1 LVKDLSNSVKIGVKM
16 AEVTKS
22 VIGKLSGTLGN
33 MVFRNIGDKVII
45 YTRPHNQ
52 KISFSD
58 ASVNNRGKFGMSSLL
73 STNAL
78 QLPGIKEAWNSSN
91 HEGRSAYTKI
101 IKFNAKSVE
110 ADRLTIKNDIVP
122 VGKRLTVNSFSLTS
136 EKFEIDFN
144 TENFQNITQPYNAC
158 LLIFLYDPKNP
169 GTGSNHYFIKDT
181 LIVNDGITTGNKNLR
196 FIMNDTYSAEIS
208 LYNKAVI
215 FFALT
220 KTTNQ
225 EVYWTNSFKIETLL
239 T

>member
-1 LVKDLSNSVKIGVKM
+1 M
-16 AEVTKS
+16 AEITKS
-22 VIGKLSGTLGN
+22 VIGNISGTLGN
-33 MVFRNIGDKVII
+33 MVFRNIGGKVII

-52 KISFSD
+52 KISYTD
-58 ASVNNRGKFGMSSLL
+58 KSVKNRGKFGMASLL

-78 QLPGIKEAWNSSN
+78 WFPGIKEVWNSSN
-91 HEGRSAYTKI
+91 LGGRSAYTKI

-122 VGKRLTVNSFSLTS
+122 LGKRLTVNSFSLTS

-144 TENFQNITQPYNAC
+144 TDNFQNITQPYNAC
-158 LLIFLYDPKNP
+158 LLIFLYDLKNP
-169 GTGSNHYFIKDT
+169 ATGSNHYFIKDT
-181 LIVNDGITTGNKNLR
+181 LIINDGITSGNKNLQ
-196 FIMNDTYSAEIS
+196 FIMSNTYSAEIS

-220 KTTNQ
+220 KTTSR
-225 EVYWTNSFKIETLL
+225 EVYWTTNFKTETLL

>member
-1 LVKDLSNSVKIGVKM
+1 M
-16 AEVTKS
+16 AEITKN
-22 VIGKLSGTLGN
+22 VIGNISGTLGN
-33 MVFRNIGDKVII
+33 MVFRNIGGKVII

-52 KISFSD
+52 KISYTD
-58 ASVNNRGKFGMSSLL
+58 KSVKNRGKFGMASLL

-78 QLPGIKEAWNSSN
+78 QLPGIKEVWNSSN

-122 VGKRLTVNSFSLTS
+122 IGKRLTVNSFSLTS

-144 TENFQNITQPYNAC
+144 TDNFQNITQPYNAC
-158 LLIFLYDPKNP
+158 LLIFLYDLKNP
-169 GTGSNHYFIKDT
+169 ATGSNHYFIKDT
-181 LIVNDGITTGNKNLR
+181 LIINDGITSGNKNLQ
-196 FIMNDTYSAEIS
+196 FIMSNTYSAEIS

-220 KTTNQ
+220 KTTSR
-225 EVYWTNSFKIETLL
+225 EVYWTTNFKTESLL

>member
-1 LVKDLSNSVKIGVKM
+1 M
-16 AEVTKS
+16 AEITKN
-22 VIGKLSGTLGN
+22 VIGNISGTLGN
-33 MVFRNIGDKVII
+33 MVFRNIGGKVII

-52 KISFSD
+52 KISYTEK
-58 ASVNNRGKFGMSSLL
+58 SVKNRGKFGMASLL

-78 QLPGIKEAWNSSN
+78 QLPGIKEVWNSSN

-122 VGKRLTVNSFSLTS
+122 IGKRLTVNSFSLTS

-144 TENFQNITQPYNAC
+144 TDNFQNITQPYNAC
-158 LLIFLYDPKNP
+158 LLIFLYDLKNP
-169 GTGSNHYFIKDT
+169 ATGSNHYFIKDT
-181 LIVNDGITTGNKNLR
+181 LIVNDGITSENKTLQ
-196 FIMNDTYSAEIS
+196 FIMSNTYSAEIS

-220 KTTNQ
+220 KTTSR
-225 EVYWTNSFKIETLL
+225 EVYWTTNFKTESLL

>member
-1 LVKDLSNSVKIGVKM
+1 M
-16 AEVTKS
+16 AEITKN
-22 VIGKLSGTLGN
+22 VIGNISGTLGN
-33 MVFRNIGDKVII
+33 MVFRNIGGKVII

-52 KISFSD
+52 KISYTD
-58 ASVNNRGKFGMSSLL
+58 KSVKNRGKFGMASLL

-78 QLPGIKEAWNSSN
+78 QLPGIKEVWNSSN
-91 HEGRSAYTKI
+91 LGGRSAYTKI

-122 VGKRLTVNSFSLTS
+122 IGKRLTVNSFSLTS

-144 TENFQNITQPYNAC
+144 TDNFQNITQPYNAC
-158 LLIFLYDPKNP
+158 LLIFLYDLKNP
-169 GTGSNHYFIKDT
+169 ATGSNHYFIKDT
-181 LIVNDGITTGNKNLR
+181 LIVNDGITSENKTLQ
-196 FIMNDTYSAEIS
+196 FIMSNTYSAEIS

-220 KTTNQ
+220 KTTSR
-225 EVYWTNSFKIETLL
+225 EVYWTTNFKTESLL